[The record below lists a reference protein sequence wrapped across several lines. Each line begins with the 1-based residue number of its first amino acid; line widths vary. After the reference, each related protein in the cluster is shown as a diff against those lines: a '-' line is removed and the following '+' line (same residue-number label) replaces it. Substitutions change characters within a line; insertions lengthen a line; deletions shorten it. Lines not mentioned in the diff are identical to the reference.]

1 MSKVTTTKTKT
12 VKYKIIKAIKC
23 DVCRKEISGKYWKL
37 TTHHHDWGN
46 DSIESYK
53 YFDLCSKECINKKL
67 DKYIKDCRNSCTEEF
82 ELEQM
87 YFDGLSEEVAE

>member
-1 MSKVTTTKTKT
+1 MSKVITTKTKT

-23 DVCRKEISGKYWKL
+23 DVCHKEISEKYWQL

-53 YFDLCSKECINKKL
+53 YFDLCSRECINKKL
-67 DKYIKDCRNSCTEEF
+67 DKYIKDCKNSCTEEF

-87 YFDGLSEEVAE
+87 CFYGLSEEVEE